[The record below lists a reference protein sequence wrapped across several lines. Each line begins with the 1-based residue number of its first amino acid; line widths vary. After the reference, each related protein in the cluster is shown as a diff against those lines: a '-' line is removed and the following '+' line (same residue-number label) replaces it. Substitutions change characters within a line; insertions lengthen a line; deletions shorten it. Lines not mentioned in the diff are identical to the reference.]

1 MTSEPSFFFRSRF
14 SIERNYTQVPNA
26 VLRNTALFGN
36 ATALYSLLMS
46 HDPSFPLT
54 QESVRAQ
61 TGLGRDAFRAA
72 RTKLVDAGLLRIVKI
87 THPRGA
93 VDANGRGIAG
103 QVIRYD
109 FELLEPGQ
117 LASEPQ
123 ATTPVEELSE
133 DVSPVENLSDDHDG
147 NEGQMPLD
155 DKKAWSKPVT
165 GNPPPAYP
173 PPAYPPAA
181 IPSLKK
187 TILKKTNSSSSTE
200 VTTDALA
207 SVLASAAEPPDDDDQ
222 RILHRDEGDAS
233 GDADDGLGRWEP
245 LLGSRATSHEAA
257 PPDAPKPAAV
267 ASSSAVFGAADG
279 AEAGSEL
286 ESRTLDVYQLFWAGV
301 EVSLRDLDARLDVSQ
316 IRRRLTDAGV
326 DASRVDVPAA
336 ASFVLAAAARPV
348 GDPSAY
354 VAAAII
360 REPARWPW
368 VPVAGLSATTAPR
381 QSMCELEGHRYVDEF
396 RMQCV
401 RCGEEREGW
410 RDERYAAEQAQ
421 AATDEAA
428 PRRAVAS

>member
-1 MTSEPSFFFRSRF
+1 MTSEPSYFFRSRF
-14 SIERNYTQVPNA
+14 SVERNYTQVPNA
-26 VLRNTALFGN
+26 VLRNTGLFGN
-36 ATALYSLLMS
+36 PSALYSLLMS

-54 QESVRAQ
+54 QESVRVQ

-72 RTKLVDAGLLRIVKI
+72 RAKLVDAGLLRIVKI
-87 THPRGA
+87 TQPRGA

-117 LASEPQ
+117 LTSEPHLT
-123 ATTPVEELSE
+123 APEEE
-133 DVSPVENLSDDHDG
+133 HPGDVSPVENVSDHHDSD
-147 NEGQMPLD
+147 EGPMPPD

-181 IPSLKK
+181 NPSLKK

-200 VTTDALA
+200 VTTDAP
-207 SVLASAAEPPDDDDQ
+207 AAVSGAAAAPPDDDDEGS
-222 RILHRDEGDAS
+222 LHRVGGVAS
-233 GDADDGLGRWEP
+233 GVADDGLGKWRPVPRTAATVRDEVSVEPPMSLAVAAPSGAFRAADVTEAGAERESEP
-245 LLGSRATSHEAA
+245 L
-257 PPDAPKPAAV
+257 
-267 ASSSAVFGAADG
+267 
-279 AEAGSEL
+279 
-286 ESRTLDVYQLFWAGV
+286 DVQQLFWAGV
-301 EVSLRDLDARLDVSQ
+301 EMSLRDVDSRLDLSQ

-326 DASRVDVPAA
+326 DESRVDVPAA

-354 VAAAII
+354 VTAAII

-368 VPVAGLSATTAPR
+368 VPVAVSGRGPAPR
-381 QSMCELEGHRYVDEF
+381 QSMCELEGHRYVDEY

-401 RCGEEREGW
+401 RCGEERQGW

-421 AATDEAA
+421 AAVDEAA

>member
-1 MTSEPSFFFRSRF
+1 VTSEPSFFFRSRF

-26 VLRNTALFGN
+26 VLRDTGLFGN
-36 ATALYSLLMS
+36 ASSLYSLLMS

-72 RTKLVDAGLLRIVKI
+72 RAKLVDAGLLRIVKI
-87 THPRGA
+87 TQPRGA

-117 LASEPQ
+117 LTSEPHPT
-123 ATTPVEELSE
+123 APEEELPE
-133 DVSPVENLSDDHDG
+133 DVSPVENVSDYHDSD
-147 NEGQMPLD
+147 EGPMPPD

-173 PPAYPPAA
+173 PPAHPPAA
-181 IPSLKK
+181 NPSLKK

-200 VTTDALA
+200 VTTDAP
-207 SVLASAAEPPDDDDQ
+207 SAVSGAAAAPPEDDDEGSS
-222 RILHRDEGDAS
+222 HRVGGVAS
-233 GDADDGLGRWEP
+233 GVADDGLGKWRPVPRTAATVRDEVSVEPPISHAVAAPSGAFRAADVTEAGAERESEP
-245 LLGSRATSHEAA
+245 L
-257 PPDAPKPAAV
+257 
-267 ASSSAVFGAADG
+267 
-279 AEAGSEL
+279 
-286 ESRTLDVYQLFWAGV
+286 DVQQLFWAGV
-301 EVSLRDLDARLDVSQ
+301 EMSLRDVDSRLDLSQ
-316 IRRRLTDAGV
+316 IRRRLTDAGI
-326 DASRVDVPAA
+326 DESRVDVLAA

-368 VPVAGLSATTAPR
+368 VPVAVSGRGPAPR
-381 QSMCELEGHRYVDEF
+381 QSMCELEGHRYVDEY

-401 RCGEEREGW
+401 RCGEERQGW

-421 AATDEAA
+421 AAVDETA